1 MSEQLKGFIHT
12 ITEQQLN
19 VFSIRILQKGHLL
32 AHWDRD
38 KDQRRVQHSISKSF
52 TCMAVGLALEEGL
65 LHLDATLG
73 DYFSYDHVPV
83 AQHKL
88 PSPQEL
94 KLRDLL
100 RMSSGHDSPLF
111 GLMNELH

>member
-73 DYFSYDHVPV
+73 DYFSYDHVPS
-83 AQHKL
+83 AQRNL

-94 KLRDLL
+94 RLRDLL

>member
-38 KDQRRVQHSISKSF
+38 KDQ
-52 TCMAVGLALEEGL
+52 
-65 LHLDATLG
+65 
-73 DYFSYDHVPV
+73 
-83 AQHKL
+83 
-88 PSPQEL
+88 
-94 KLRDLL
+94 
-100 RMSSGHDSPLF
+100 
-111 GLMNELH
+111 